1 MSSHATTANR
11 GSGLAAS
18 ASMSAMPPSRCSPAP
33 VSTCQDP
40 VRLRSSMSIPPDSTS
55 ANTAAMY
62 QPAGSHALYR
72 PELPPVGGHRVLQ
85 VKGGCPDERGDSYRL
100 GLARRG

>member
-18 ASMSAMPPSRCSPAP
+18 ASMSAMPPSRCRPAS
-33 VSTCQDP
+33 VSTCHDR
-40 VRLRSSMSIPPDSTS
+40 VWLRFSMSIPPDSTS

-62 QPAGSHALYR
+62 QP
-72 PELPPVGGHRVLQ
+72 
-85 VKGGCPDERGDSYRL
+85 
-100 GLARRG
+100 